1 MTKTFLG
8 AAAVA
13 LGLAAIPASAMPL
26 APLSGG
32 VSSIEL
38 TAGGCGVGFHR
49 GPNGVCRRNGY
60 GAPVVVAPVVVA
72 PVYRR
77 SYVHPYVRHCFYSA
91 GVRVCR

>member
-26 APLSGG
+26 APASNS

-38 TAGGCGVGFHR
+38 AAAGCGVGFHR
-49 GPNGVCRRNGY
+49 GPNGICRRNGY
-60 GAPVVVAPVVVA
+60 VAPVVVA
-72 PVYRR
+72 PVYRP
-77 SYVHPYVRHCFYSA
+77 YAHPYVRHCWYRA